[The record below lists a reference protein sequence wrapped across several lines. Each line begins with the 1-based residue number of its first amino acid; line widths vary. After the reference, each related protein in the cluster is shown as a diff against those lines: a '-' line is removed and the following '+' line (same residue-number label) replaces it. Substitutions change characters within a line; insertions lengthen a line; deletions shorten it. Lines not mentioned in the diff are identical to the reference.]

1 MQLSQLLLSLLVS
14 GLSVGSPLPAASS
27 SASTGCTTYTM
38 LFARGTGDPNLSTS
52 AANMG
57 TVVGPGLQTAVQ
69 KALGTSEIT
78 VQVRLDQNTTLTT
91 CMLGLSKCVS
101 YLILYRI

>member
-1 MQLSQLLLSLLVS
+1 MILLGIQHSNA
-14 GLSVGSPLPAASS
+14 GPIQPRASS
-27 SASTGCTTYTM
+27 TACTTYTM

-69 KALGTSEIT
+69 KALGISAVT
-78 VQVRLDQNTTLTT
+78 VQVRD
-91 CMLGLSKCVS
+91 
-101 YLILYRI
+101 Y